1 MIKNHTQL
9 LNWLIERNGLTSYL
23 EIGVQSA
30 KNNFNKINVENKW
43 GVDPDPDDATRD
55 LDRIHLKTSDEYF
68 DAVDEKVCLI
78 FIDGLHHADQV
89 KRDFENSLRCLNDNG
104 FIVIHDT
111 CPDEEKY
118 TTVPRETRKW
128 YGNVWMFAVSLN
140 NYTGIDFVTLDI
152 DCGIT
157 IIWKDSSKFKE
168 DKVNVKTWDNYVENK
183 KEMLRIIYNDELNTR
198 LTRNI

>member
-9 LNWLIERNGLTSYL
+9 LNWLIERNSLTSYL

-111 CPDEEKY
+111 CPANEEG
-118 TTVPRETRKW
+118 TFVPRETRRWWGDVYK
-128 YGNVWMFAVSLN
+128 FAMSLCR
-140 NYTGIDFVTLDI
+140 YAGIKFVTLDM
-152 DCGIT
+152 DEGCT
-157 IIWKDSSKFKE
+157 IVWKDATVTDYDPICGS
-168 DKVNVKTWDNYVENK
+168 TWQDYQKNKAIWLNIVPVE
-183 KEMLRIIYNDELNTR
+183 ELPHAIT
-198 LTRNI
+198 L

>member
-1 MIKNHTQL
+1 MNHTQIL
-9 LNWLIERNGLTSYL
+9 QYLIDTRGLSSYC
-23 EIGVQSA
+23 EIGLQNS
-30 KNNFNKINVENKW
+30 KNNFDKIKCKTKVS
-43 GVDPDPDDATRD
+43 VDPDPNA
-55 LDRIHLKTSDEYF
+55 LAMYKCTSDDF
-68 DAVDEKVCLI
+68 FITNNRQFSII
-78 FIDGLHHADQV
+78 FIDGLHTADQV

-157 IIWKDSSKFKE
+157 IVWKNGNEYKYSNSFSGCTFGYFQSEKNKLLNIIPPAE
-168 DKVNVKTWDNYVENK
+168 IDKH
-183 KEMLRIIYNDELNTR
+183 LP
-198 LTRNI
+198 